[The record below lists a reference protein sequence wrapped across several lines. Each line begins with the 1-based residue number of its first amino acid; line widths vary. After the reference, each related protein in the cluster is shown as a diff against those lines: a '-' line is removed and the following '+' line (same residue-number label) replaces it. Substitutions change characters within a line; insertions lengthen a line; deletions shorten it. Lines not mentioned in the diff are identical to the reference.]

1 MFFENKW
8 KENIGEGKRTKRG
21 NMFPTFAKTDGNFR
35 AGAKLVYIAWK
46 NDMEWLNLSMNIAKL
61 QE

>member
-1 MFFENKW
+1 MVL
-8 KENIGEGKRTKRG
+8 R
-21 NMFPTFAKTDGNFR
+21 MFPTIAKTEGNFR
-35 AGAKLVYIAWK
+35 AGAKLVYNAWK